1 LNFFCQPIDQ
11 EGLGVVDLEVPN
23 ICLLSKW
30 LWKLENSDGPW
41 QKLVRAK
48 YLNRTSVSQC
58 AVKPLDSHFWQGVMK
73 VSPFFYRCCRKKV
86 GNGENT
92 MFWEDV
98 WLGNIPFRERF
109 ARLYNLTF
117 SINFMVAKVFKEGW
131 GCIRFRR
138 VLWGETAQLWQM
150 S

>member
-1 LNFFCQPIDQ
+1 
-11 EGLGVVDLEVPN
+11 
-23 ICLLSKW
+23 
-30 LWKLENSDGPW
+30 
-41 QKLVRAK
+41 
-48 YLNRTSVSQC
+48 
-58 AVKPLDSHFWQGVMK
+58 MK

-117 SINFMVAKVFKEGW
+117 NINFMVAKVFEEGW